1 MKPQHIYI
9 ELSGTSREIG
19 LKYGREAKEMIHRNL
34 AFYRTFFKEYT
45 RMEWIEAQQ
54 LAQSFILLIQ
64 NSAPDLLDEMHAVA
78 EGAGVSFEDILTL
91 NCRSEVIFARPDGCS
106 FVGFL
111 SEHGKDGHVY
121 MGQTWD
127 WLIPAVENVCVLK
140 IQKEGKPDQLIAV
153 EAGMIGGKGLNSHGI
168 GVCLNALSVGKG
180 KIGMPLHV
188 LYRMILNTNKA
199 SDAIEA
205 VAQCDRAG
213 AGNFDI
219 GTASDYLFALEYTPD
234 NFDVIMSEG
243 EPLCH
248 TNHYLSPLFAAQDT
262 FKRDLTDTFM
272 RYNTLRREVKKVNY
286 PVDEKTLFGILSS
299 HQNFPDSVCSH
310 EDPRDP
316 KYKRFCTIYGIVMDL
331 TARRI
336 WITDGRPCEGKIAT
350 YALTKEV

>member
-1 MKPQHIYI
+1 
-9 ELSGTSREIG
+9 
-19 LKYGREAKEMIHRNL
+19 
-34 AFYRTFFKEYT
+34 
-45 RMEWIEAQQ
+45 
-54 LAQSFILLIQ
+54 
-64 NSAPDLLDEMHAVA
+64 
-78 EGAGVSFEDILTL
+78 
-91 NCRSEVIFARPDGCS
+91 
-106 FVGFL
+106 
-111 SEHGKDGHVY
+111 
-121 MGQTWD
+121 
-127 WLIPAVENVCVLK
+127 
-140 IQKEGKPDQLIAV
+140 
-153 EAGMIGGKGLNSHGI
+153 
-168 GVCLNALSVGKG
+168 
-180 KIGMPLHV
+180 
-188 LYRMILNTNKA
+188 MILNTNKA